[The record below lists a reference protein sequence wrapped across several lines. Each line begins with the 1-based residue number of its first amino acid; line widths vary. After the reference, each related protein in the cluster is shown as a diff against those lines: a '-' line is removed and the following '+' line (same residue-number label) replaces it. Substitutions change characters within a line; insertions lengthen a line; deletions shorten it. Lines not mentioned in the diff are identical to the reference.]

1 MLCCAVLCFTFY
13 PSGRI
18 LTLSD
23 DPDLYLEGTIIE
35 TCSAVLDVQD
45 MKLSQVTREFLVLVK
60 GIAAIDKDQYP
71 ETLGKLFIIN
81 VPSVF
86 PLVWRSVQFFLDPAT
101 AAKIEIFGPKK
112 DWLPALASQIGL
124 ENMPTTYGGV
134 LPALSADVHPYAET
148 MKTFNNSKSTPLNYG
163 EEEVGQD
170 HEQESDY
177 ALGSNGNGNG
187 GYAPLDEVD
196 MYINQGKAAAQQ
208 LRLQAQTSALALGT
222 PSPRPDGMKLTP
234 IKRILSAVFP
244 SRESRDSLKDT
255 GGGGGGGGVL
265 DEDSFPSNSARTP
278 TSTGGSATGTGT
290 TVRIQATKNVNNPDG
305 SSSLD
310 ATAGIPGDRWDEEL
324 QYAREFDLASTSGAN
339 KQGNGTRTRTED
351 LEGGGGGEVETTPP
365 IPKGL
370 IHRLCCCNAWH
381 RVPGFSKAVNAAVA
395 LQRIITLDDFLNK
408 RTLKQIRKYLFYAIS
423 VYMVAALT
431 AMVVSAYLTSE
442 TLYMST
448 VALYVH
454 LWTGVVVLL
463 VSVVMI
469 AINLAAFIGCYY
481 QNRAMLIM
489 YSGMMWSGVFMFGI
503 IAIASF
509 LYDSLPAVSKLG
521 SSLEGPFKDRNSGIH
536 PSIYPFTHSSVYLFA
551 STEAVC

>member
-1 MLCCAVLCFTFY
+1 
-13 PSGRI
+13 
-18 LTLSD
+18 
-23 DPDLYLEGTIIE
+23 
-35 TCSAVLDVQD
+35 
-45 MKLSQVTREFLVLVK
+45 MKLTQVTREFLVLVK

-101 AAKIEIFGPKK
+101 AAKIEIFGPRK

-163 EEEVGQD
+163 EKEVGQD
-170 HEQESDY
+170 DEQESAY
-177 ALGSNGNGNG
+177 AFGSNGNGHG
-187 GYAPLDEVD
+187 EYAPLDEVD

-208 LRLQAQTSALALGT
+208 LRLQAQTSALGI
-222 PSPRPDGMKLTP
+222 PSPRSEGMKLTP

-255 GGGGGGGGVL
+255 GGGGGGGVL
-265 DEDSFPSNSARTP
+265 DEDSFLSNLPRTP
-278 TSTGGSATGTGT
+278 TSTGGSASGTGT
-290 TVRIQATKNVNNPDG
+290 TVGTQATKNVNNPDG
-305 SSSLD
+305 GSSLD
-310 ATAGIPGDRWDEEL
+310 ATAGTAGDRWDEEL

-351 LEGGGGGEVETTPP
+351 LEGEVETTPP

-370 IHRLCCCNAWH
+370 IHRLCCCSAWH

-395 LQRIITLDDFLNK
+395 LQRIITLDEFLNK

-536 PSIYPFTHSSVYLFA
+536 PLIHQSIYLSIHPSIHPSIYL
-551 STEAVC
+551 CIY